1 MASADSLR
9 SVAMAHQKKIV
20 SPVHSQHHSANDV
33 KAYAQRPLELQ
44 PAALS
49 RDDMLITEA

>member
-9 SVAMAHQKKIV
+9 SVATAHQKKIV